1 MVLWLWLFVWLFCG
15 FLWWVVKFVFVRGVG
30 GWCVVLHCFE
40 VLMHVFVV
48 VVFCGVCVV
57 LWLGVFTIFI
67 AGLVKW
73 VFEDFFLWSVVL

>member
-1 MVLWLWLFVWLFCG
+1 MHVLWFVWFLWLSGWGFVVCGGFGVFGFVWC
-15 FLWWVVKFVFVRGVG
+15 
-30 GWCVVLHCFE
+30 
-40 VLMHVFVV
+40 
-48 VVFCGVCVV
+48 